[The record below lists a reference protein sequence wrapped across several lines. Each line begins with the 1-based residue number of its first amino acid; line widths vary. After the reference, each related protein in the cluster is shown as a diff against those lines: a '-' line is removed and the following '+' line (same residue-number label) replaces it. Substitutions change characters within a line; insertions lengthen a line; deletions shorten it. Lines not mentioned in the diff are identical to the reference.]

1 MINLSTELCFKAEL
15 RNEITNAGRKK
26 EHFFFFFFTFICLFL
41 LNGGSDCVFVC

>member
-26 EHFFFFFFTFICLFL
+26 KAFFFFFTFICLFL

>member
-26 EHFFFFFFTFICLFL
+26 KAFFFFLHLYACFC
-41 LNGGSDCVFVC
+41 

>member
-26 EHFFFFFFTFICLFL
+26 EHFFFFFTFICLFL